1 MARLHCW
8 AAATCFFS
16 LAQPASRWSERS
28 RASFSY
34 SSMLSRDHKGTQRR
48 FLSIVESER
57 DQSAELNMWLA
68 KTAWSVNQREL
79 AVELYAQAEILS
91 VEPLQKQAAHVM
103 RQFSRSVLDG
113 TISTSVSA
121 AVDRAALP
129 SPGSVP
135 ILLAPL
141 STQYFE
147 LFELWLAQSNKHV
160 HAHRLIMALDAAAK
174 LRTQR
179 EPNCTAIDLSSHFV
193 FQENGKID
201 KYCRGLIWVFRV
213 MLLRE
218 LVGRGYTVYSL
229 DLDAAVLSD
238 LEPMLSS
245 LPESDIV
252 AQKDY
257 SIPMEVARDLG
268 FILCCGF
275 MVIRPSLDTV
285 KFLDRYCTQTLLELD
300 DQLAL
305 NHLLHHE
312 GITGLNSY
320 PASMTFRACG
330 VLWVCP
336 DKSLVSR
343 DLRHGLVIRHF
354 QQMGESI
361 DELKKAM
368 GL

>member
-1 MARLHCW
+1 
-8 AAATCFFS
+8 
-16 LAQPASRWSERS
+16 
-28 RASFSY
+28 
-34 SSMLSRDHKGTQRR
+34 
-48 FLSIVESER
+48 
-57 DQSAELNMWLA
+57 MWLA

-79 AVELYAQAEILS
+79 AAELYAEAENLS
-91 VEPLQKQAAHVM
+91 VEPIQKQAARVM
-103 RQFSRSVLDG
+103 RQFSKRAGRDDQHVCFR
-113 TISTSVSA
+113 A
-121 AVDRAALP
+121 MHCAALP

-141 STQYFE
+141 SSQYFE
-147 LFELWLAQSNKHV
+147 LFELWLAQSNEHV
-160 HAHRLIMALDAAAK
+160 HAHRVIMALDAAAK

-179 EPNCTAIDLSSHFV
+179 EPSWTTIDFSSHFV

-218 LVGRGYTVYSL
+218 LAGRGYTVYSL

-238 LEPMLSS
+238 LDRMLNS
-245 LPESDIV
+245 LPEADIA

-275 MVIRPSLDTV
+275 MVIRPSLATV

-305 NHLLHHE
+305 NHLLHGD
-312 GITGLNSY
+312 GITGLSTH
-320 PASMTFRACG
+320 PSSMTFRACG
-330 VLWVCP
+330 VSWVCP

-343 DLRHGLVIRHF
+343 DLHYGSVIRHF
-354 QQMGESI
+354 QQIGETI
-361 DELKKAM
+361 DELKRAM